1 MDLGA
6 LSLLDADWWWKL
18 PPSRPLLGQEQD
30 DVGNGAAQT
39 VLDGD
44 QYTMS
49 SDMFLVRSSALNAL
63 LHIERAHKVVLF
75 VADDLTCE
83 QDLPVS
89 GRHFAPSP
97 API

>member
-1 MDLGA
+1 
-6 LSLLDADWWWKL
+6 
-18 PPSRPLLGQEQD
+18 
-30 DVGNGAAQT
+30 
-39 VLDGD
+39 
-44 QYTMS
+44 MS

-83 QDLPVS
+83 LDLPVS